1 MNKIFSIVLI
11 SCFVLLSWGC
21 EDNINEGDTW
31 ALIYPDGVEAL
42 VKGVTYDILVKA
54 PSNSLLKIELFRNSQ
69 YYTTIAEE
77 IYNTEG
83 YKWNV
88 PDDIATGSEYTLQ
101 ISDMNDSR
109 LRTMSKNSFRILDA
123 GILSTYTDS
132 KDGQTYRTVKLGEQ
146 TWMAENYN
154 YYPIEG
160 SRCYLNDTAFCETL
174 GRLYTHQAAISNHPD
189 GWHLPSDE
197 EWKELELYLGMAP
210 EVIDFFGF
218 TRGHAIGDI
227 LRPQGGSGFN
237 AIFGGYYNHCAGK
250 YGHKG
255 YESHYWTSSINGGRK
270 PILRIV
276 GNAGDIGRLASTC
289 HMGSSVRYIRD

>member
-1 MNKIFSIVLI
+1 
-11 SCFVLLSWGC
+11 
-21 EDNINEGDTW
+21 
-31 ALIYPDGVEAL
+31 
-42 VKGVTYDILVKA
+42 
-54 PSNSLLKIELFRNSQ
+54 
-69 YYTTIAEE
+69 
-77 IYNTEG
+77 
-83 YKWNV
+83 
-88 PDDIATGSEYTLQ
+88 
-101 ISDMNDSR
+101 
-109 LRTMSKNSFRILDA
+109 
-123 GILSTYTDS
+123 
-132 KDGQTYRTVKLGEQ
+132 
-146 TWMAENYN
+146 MAENYK
-154 YYPIEG
+154 YYPVEG

-255 YESHYWTSSINGGRK
+255 YESHYWTSSINGDRK